1 MKRRTRLV
9 LTLCL
14 CLLSGW
20 VQSLGWSLQPQSR
33 FGFRAVVEGEPFTAE
48 FRRFEVNPVID
59 RAGMPTGFD
68 VTVHLGGID
77 SGNADRDREMA
88 AREWFDAAAHPL
100 ARFRSTAVE
109 RRPDG
114 RFVAAGEL
122 IIKGNGRPIEIPFD
136 WRSGDSGVAMHGQ
149 IDLDRRWFDVGPPD
163 DSSVD
168 ATVSV
173 FFSLG
178 WDAR

>member
-48 FRRFEVNPVID
+48 FRRFEVSPVID

-88 AREWFDAAAHPL
+88 TREWFDAAAYPL

-109 RRPDG
+109 RQPDG
-114 RFVAAGEL
+114 QLVAAGEL

-136 WRSGDSGVAMHGQ
+136 WRSGDSGAVMHGQ

>member
-1 MKRRTRLV
+1 MKRRPRLV
-9 LTLCL
+9 LLLCL

-33 FGFRAVVEGEPFTAE
+33 FGFSAVVEGEPFTAE
-48 FRRFEVNPVID
+48 FRRFEVSPVID

-68 VTVHLGGID
+68 VTVDLGAID

-88 AREWFDAAAHPL
+88 AREWFDTAVHPL
-100 ARFRSTAVE
+100 AQFRSTAV
-109 RRPDG
+109 RRQPDG
-114 RFVAAGEL
+114 HFVVAGEL
-122 IIKGNGRPIEIPFD
+122 SIKGVGRPIEIPFD
-136 WRSGDSGVAMHGQ
+136 WRTGDSGAAMHGQ

-168 ATVSV
+168 AAVSV

-178 WDAR
+178 WDAQ